1 MSRIFSTV
9 LSDGSRVLINLNK
22 VSRVVINKSAPKA
35 LTFVMA
41 HEKNIF
47 IGSFLWFGGAG
58 TKDYTIMYTT
68 ETEAVAKYDEI
79 KEQMK

>member
-1 MSRIFSTV
+1 MSKIFSTL
-9 LSDGSRVLINLNK
+9 LSNGGRVLINLNK
-22 VSRVVINKSAPKA
+22 VSRVVICRHNPKA

-41 HEKNIF
+41 HENDTF
-47 IGSFLWFGGAG
+47 SGSFLWFGGAG
-58 TKDYTIMYTT
+58 TKDYTITYTT